1 MKTEHGVIT
10 LVQEHRFQ
18 MEGDDG
24 VRRLFILSHRAP
36 LEWRDLESLEKSGR
50 RVAVTYTDAPH
61 LIAATAHDV
70 RVADDEPDRDD
81 PSAHVPDSVPAEE

>member
-18 MEGDDG
+18 MEGDGG
-24 VRRLFILSHRAP
+24 VRRLFILSSGAP

-70 RVADDEPDRDD
+70 RVADAEPGRTRL
-81 PSAHVPDSVPAEE
+81 STSVSAEE